1 MCEKENQKSSKDH
14 MQNLLWDYVTNRG
27 PVLLIMA
34 RSGTKL
40 LILLYL
46 IYLFISFINQSIH
59 LFIHLLLI

>member
-46 IYLFISFINQSIH
+46 IYLFNLSINSSICSFIY
-59 LFIHLLLI
+59 F